1 MVFSSLFFL
10 FLFLPLNL
18 LIYYSTK
25 NKELRNLILIF
36 FSLIFYAWGEPIWVI
51 LLVICAVVDYFN
63 GIFIY
68 NNHGKSIA
76 KLGVISTFIF
86 NIGLLLTF
94 KYSDFFVENAN
105 FIFGTSFKKPGFLL
119 PVGISFYTF
128 QTISYTIDVY
138 RGEVKA
144 QKSFLK
150 FLLFV
155 SLYPELVAGP
165 IVRYAHVA
173 NEIENRSFSW
183 SDFSTGITRFSK
195 GLFKKVVIANIAGS
209 IAVQFLETDIQ
220 SMTLLGSWYGII
232 LYTIQI
238 YFDFSGYSDMAIG
251 LALMFGFHYHEN
263 FKHPYISNSITDF
276 WRRWHISLGTFF
288 KDYVYIPLGG
298 NKKYQYRN
306 IFIVWLLTG
315 FWHGASWN
323 FVIWGLYF
331 GFLLLLEKAFLG
343 KILSKS
349 SSVIQHF
356 YTLFLI
362 IIGWALFYY
371 TDINKLFDFLKILF
385 CINKVEI
392 FDVEFQSVFMENLNW
407 FVLAICLCMPVYK
420 YFQNILTKYAKNDK
434 LISSLNISI
443 NLILF
448 IISVILL
455 VGSTYNPFIY
465 FRF

>member
-68 NNHGKSIA
+68 NNQGKSIA

>member
-18 LIYYSTK
+18 ILYYSTK
-25 NKELRNLILIF
+25 NKDLRNLILIF

-51 LLVICAVVDYFN
+51 LLVICAIVDYFN
-63 GIFIY
+63 GIFIC
-68 NNHGKSIA
+68 NNQGKSIA
-76 KLGVISTFIF
+76 KLGVISTFVF

-105 FIFGTSFKKPGFLL
+105 FIFGTAFKKPGFLL

-173 NEIENRSFSW
+173 NEIENRNFSW
-183 SDFSTGITRFSK
+183 SDFSNGVTRFSK

-232 LYTIQI
+232 LYSIQI

-298 NKKYQYRN
+298 NKKYQFRN

-349 SSVIQHF
+349 FKPIQHF
-356 YTLFLI
+356 YTLLFI
-362 IIGWALFYY
+362 VIGWALFYY
-371 TDINKLFDFLKILF
+371 TDIHKLLEYLKILF
-385 CINKVEI
+385 CINKVEF
-392 FDVEFQSVFMENLNW
+392 FDIEFQSVFMENLNW
-407 FVLAICLCMPVYK
+407 FILAIFLCMPVYA
-420 YFQNILTKYAKNDK
+420 YFQKGLIKYIKNEK
-434 LISSLNISI
+434 FISSLNISI

>member
-18 LIYYSTK
+18 LLYYSTK
-25 NKELRNLILIF
+25 NKDLRNLILIF

-51 LLVICAVVDYFN
+51 LLVICAIVDYFN
-63 GIFIY
+63 GIFIC
-68 NNHGKSIA
+68 NNYGKPIA

-105 FIFGTSFKKPGFLL
+105 LIFGTAFKKPGFLL

-173 NEIENRSFSW
+173 NEIENRTFLW
-183 SDFSTGITRFSK
+183 SDFSIGVTRFCK

-209 IAVQFLETDIQ
+209 IAVQFLDTDIQ
-220 SMTLLGSWYGII
+220 SMTMLGSWYGII

-263 FKHPYISNSITDF
+263 FKHPYISTSITDF

-306 IFIVWLLTG
+306 ILIVWLLTG

-331 GFLLLLEKAFLG
+331 CILLLLEKAFLG
-343 KILSKS
+343 KLLSKS
-349 SSVIQHF
+349 FSFLQHL
-356 YTLFLI
+356 YTLFFI
-362 IIGWALFYY
+362 VVGWALFYY
-371 TDINKLFDFLKILF
+371 TDIEKLFNFLKVLFYAKRVELFDFEL
-385 CINKVEI
+385 
-392 FDVEFQSVFMENLNW
+392 QSVFMENLYW
-407 FVLAICLCMPVYK
+407 FILAICLCMPIYK
-420 YFQNILTKYAKNDK
+420 TIQQLLAKYIRNEK
-434 LISSLNISI
+434 LVSSLNISL

-448 IISVILL
+448 FISVILL

>member
-68 NNHGKSIA
+68 NNQGKSIA

-420 YFQNILTKYAKNDK
+420 YFQNIRIKYAKNDK

>member
-68 NNHGKSIA
+68 NNQGKSIA

-183 SDFSTGITRFSK
+183 NDFSTGITRFSK

-385 CINKVEI
+385 CISKVEI